1 MRRAVRRAARC
12 SARRSQA
19 AGNSVSH
26 GLVVGR
32 VAGLVALSGE
42 AGADEI
48 SFGDARLDQ
57 WISASRGRRTN
68 AVWRRGR
75 QVVTNGRHVAH
86 AETAR
91 RYARVLSRILDL
103 GNE

>member
-1 MRRAVRRAARC
+1 MVA
-12 SARRSQA
+12 
-19 AGNSVSH
+19 
-26 GLVVGR
+26 R
-32 VAGLVALSGE
+32 VADLVALSGE
-42 AGADEI
+42 AGTDEI

-57 WISASRGRRTN
+57 WIFASRDRRAD

-75 QVVTNGRHVAH
+75 QVVANGRHVAH

-103 GNE
+103 GNA